1 MTQAARLAALQR
13 QIGQLAGMDAARART
28 PEPTP
33 EARAAFE
40 ALWRTKFH
48 AWTHGYSEAEA
59 DGEARR
65 WLALLEQAV

>member
-13 QIGQLAGMDAARART
+13 QIGQLVRMNAARART

-40 ALWRTKFH
+40 ANWRRMF
-48 AWTHGYSEAEA
+48 AEWTDGFSEAEA

-65 WLALLEQAV
+65 WLVLLEAAV